1 MSMKWL
7 FRIVS
12 TAAVI
17 LWMCLVFG
25 FSGQKAEQS
34 TGLSTRV
41 SIDIVETVNEIGHQN
56 WSEETVTDYAKK
68 IEYPVRKCAH
78 MTEYA
83 ILALLVFGMLGSYGM
98 RVCRLRYQ
106 IAVVYVF
113 VYASTDE
120 FHQLFVAGRS
130 GQFSDV
136 CIDTIGTVIAM
147 LLLYGLIHLVQKR
160 RTKA

>member
-1 MSMKWL
+1 
-7 FRIVS
+7 
-12 TAAVI
+12 
-17 LWMCLVFG
+17 
-25 FSGQKAEQS
+25 
-34 TGLSTRV
+34 
-41 SIDIVETVNEIGHQN
+41 
-56 WSEETVTDYAKK
+56 
-68 IEYPVRKCAH
+68 

-136 CIDTIGTVIAM
+136 CIDTIGAVIAM